1 MNKISVVLMVYN
13 RKDYYKEALDNLK
26 EQSDKDFEL
35 IIVSNIPIEYDFSAF
50 EEVNIIPAPPDSH
63 EGYVDGKAPS
73 NLLESY
79 IVGMEA
85 TQNNI
90 VAFLEDDDKF
100 VPNKV
105 SVLRNANIQGYY
117 HNDYYDFGS
126 KEPHNTGK
134 GFNYSCIAV
143 NKSAYNG
150 ILPIAKDYPLLGY
163 MPDSAIYWYALEN
176 NLSIN
181 IDNTKLTYYRHKP
194 LKKMY
199 SNLLDSLNRQLSTFQ
214 EAEKIFKSDKVKDII
229 REGKIQNQIY
239 LNSLGY
245 YKKISI
251 KDLIWLIR
259 RPVIAKKSKVMSYF
273 LSLPVWHGMGIKF
286 IEKMRNRKVVEE

>member
-1 MNKISVVLMVYN
+1 MVYN

-26 EQSDKDFEL
+26 EQSDKNFEL

-50 EEVNIIPAPPDSH
+50 REVNVIP
-63 EGYVDGKAPS
+63 APS
-73 NLLESY
+73 NLLEAY
-79 IVGMEA
+79 ILGMEA
-85 TQNNI
+85 SKNDI
-90 VAFLEDDDKF
+90 VAFLDDDDRFASYKISHL
-100 VPNKV
+100 KHED
-105 SVLRNANIQGYY
+105 IQGYY
-117 HNDYYDFGS
+117 HNNYYDFGS
-126 KEPHNTGK
+126 NEPHNNGK
-134 GFNYSCIAV
+134 GFNASCIAV
-143 NKSAYNG
+143 NKSVYDGGSIPWENIPNHES
-150 ILPIAKDYPLLGY
+150 ILRFAKDYPLLGY

-199 SNLLDSLNRQLSTFQ
+199 SNILDSLNRQLSTFQ
-214 EAEKIFKSDKVKDII
+214 EAEKIFKSNKVKDII

-251 KDLIWLIR
+251 KDLIWLMR
-259 RPVIAKKSKVMSYF
+259 RPVIAKRSKVMSYF

-286 IEKMRNRKVVEE
+286 IEKMRKRKMVEE